1 MDKQR
6 ILIAFYGD
14 DFTGTMATAEALTQ
28 SGTPTVT
35 FTTPPSPDFLK
46 SHFPQVKAVGIA
58 GTARTIAADK
68 LQDVLTPVFQIMK
81 EYQSPIYLYKVCSTF
96 DSSEHIGSIGKA
108 IELGIRTFSPD
119 FVPVLPAAPKF
130 KRYTVFGHHFA
141 ALGEGEIFR
150 LDRNPSIANHPIT
163 PMNESDLRL
172 HLARQT
178 ALKSGL
184 INILDIDKGEDH
196 IRGRID
202 RLISEETPIIFFDCL
217 YDKHLN
223 TVCNTVFQRCDMNR
237 PVLFFGAQDLGY
249 SLSNMLMKAGLL
261 TDEGKMNEFGKKSK
275 DKGPILVLSGSCAT
289 VTGEQILRAKQQGFF
304 DLKILP
310 QDLLVQERKDAEKA
324 TIIQNTLNA
333 LEEGKSV
340 ILHTAIGPNDERIH
354 AMKAK
359 TEELSLYDGEA
370 NENLGHVLGEITRTI
385 IHSSSVKRV
394 IIVGGDTSGR
404 IQRYLD
410 IEALQV
416 SQSVGEVPAPL
427 CYVYSQ
433 VPEING
439 LEVAFKGGQVGAID
453 YFHMARSIKTCDFA
467 EAALGRL

>member
-1 MDKQR
+1 MDKEG

-35 FTTPPSPDFLK
+35 FTKPPTPDFLK
-46 SHFPQVKAVGIA
+46 DHFPQIKAVGIA
-58 GTARTIAADK
+58 GTARTVATDK
-68 LQDVLTPVFQIMK
+68 LEFMLTPIFQTMK
-81 EYQSPIYLYKVCSTF
+81 GYQSPIYLYKVCSTF
-96 DSSEHIGSIGKA
+96 DSSGHIGSIGKA
-108 IELGIRTFSPD
+108 IELGIKMFSPD

-163 PMNESDLRL
+163 PMNESNLRI
-172 HLARQT
+172 HLAKQT

-184 INILDIDKGEDH
+184 INIFDIDRGEEH
-196 IRGRID
+196 IKGRID
-202 RLISEETPIIFFDCL
+202 KFILEKIPIIFFDCL

-223 TVCNTVFQRCDMNR
+223 TVCDAVFQKCYMNK
-237 PVLFFGAQDLGY
+237 PALFFGSQELGY
-249 SLSNMLMKAGLL
+249 GLSNALMKAELL
-261 TDEGKMNEFGKKSK
+261 TDGWETNKFGNRGN

-289 VTGEQILRAKQQGFF
+289 VTGDQILQAKQHGFF
-304 DLKILP
+304 DVKILP
-310 QDLLVQERKDAEKA
+310 QHLLDPDRSDVGKE

-333 LEEGKSV
+333 LKEGKSV

-354 AMKAK
+354 AMKRVSEK
-359 TEELSLYDGEA
+359 LSLPDREA
-370 NENLGHVLGEITRTI
+370 NENLGNVLGEISRTI

-394 IIVGGDTSGR
+394 IVVGGDTSGR

-416 SQSVGEVPAPL
+416 SKSVGGVPAPL
-427 CYVYSQ
+427 CYVYSKA
-433 VPEING
+433 PEING
-439 LEVAFKGGQVGAID
+439 LEMSFKGGQVGNLD
-453 YFHMARSIKTCDFA
+453 YFQIARSVKTCDFE
-467 EAALGRL
+467 EAALGKL